1 MAPIARAARLFAFA
15 CAALAAASATSAHS
29 ADFYAGKQIR
39 LAVSTAPGGGYDTYA
54 RALAPF
60 LARHIPG
67 QPSIIVENMPGASGV
82 KVASFLST
90 VAPRDGTVIG
100 GTHSEAIVAP
110 LTMPNA
116 ARYDANAFS
125 WLGSL
130 TSDPFIGYVWH
141 TTPIYKFEDLRDHEI
156 IMGATSAGDPSINF
170 AHLAKALFGLKL
182 KIVSGYNSSV
192 DLRLAMARGETQGAF
207 AHTWGSIKSGISD
220 WLRDGKVRLIIQ
232 HGIRRLP
239 ELAELPLFGDFAQT
253 DDERQMI
260 AFMVSRAEAAKPYL
274 APPGI
279 PAERLDILRR
289 AFDAAVADPGFRE
302 VAAKTRLSL
311 DNPMTGEQL
320 GEFVAKIS
328 QTPPELIDRI
338 NKTMAAGAK

>member
-1 MAPIARAARLFAFA
+1 MAPIARAARLFAFT
-15 CAALAAASATSAHS
+15 CLALAAVPAAAAESV
-29 ADFYAGKQIR
+29 DFYAGKQIR

-54 RALAPF
+54 RALAQF
-60 LARHIPG
+60 LGRYIPG
-67 QPSIIVENMPGASGV
+67 HPTIIVENMPGASGV
-82 KVASFLST
+82 KVASFLYA

-125 WLGSL
+125 WIGSL
-130 TSDPFIGYVWH
+130 TSDPFVGYVWH
-141 TTPIYKFEDLRDHEI
+141 TTPIYKFEDLRDHEV

-170 AHLAKALFGLKL
+170 ALLAKALFGLKL
-182 KIVSGYNSSV
+182 KVVAGYNSSV
-192 DLRLAMARGETQGAF
+192 DVRLAMARGEAQGAF
-207 AHTWGSIKSGISD
+207 AHTWGSIKSGIPD

-232 HGIRRLP
+232 HGMRRLP
-239 ELAELPLFGDFAQT
+239 ELAEVPLFGDFAQT
-253 DDERQMI
+253 EDERQMI
-260 AFMVSRAEAAKPYL
+260 AFMVSRGEAAKPYL

-289 AFDAAVADPGFRE
+289 AFDATLEDKGFQE

-311 DNPMTGEQL
+311 DNPMTGAQL
-320 GEFVAKIS
+320 ADFVAKIS
-328 QTPPELIDRI
+328 QTPQALIDRI
-338 NKTMAAGAK
+338 NRTIAAAK